1 MRAFLIGIAVAAIG
15 WETGSM
21 AAEPPAAARS
31 VQLISMGAT
40 NPQRPLRA
48 GEDVEDEAPQAADH
62 AALPALPPAFRIHD
76 LSRRWVAFQLVDS
89 FSAAPEAP
97 ARTSVAQPSVPPST
111 GLLPAAG
118 ANHVTIWIRSGH
130 IYELAS
136 LRYKQ
141 Q

>member
-21 AAEPPAAARS
+21 AAEPPPAARS

-76 LSRRWVAFQLVDS
+76 LSRRWAEFQMVDS
-89 FSAAPEAP
+89 FSPAPSVP
-97 ARTSVAQPSVPPST
+97 ARPSVAQPSGPPSK
-111 GLLPAAG
+111 GMLPPAG
-118 ANHVTIWIRSGH
+118 ALPVPRRMRAGD
-130 IYELAS
+130 S
-136 LRYKQ
+136 LVYPCPR
-141 Q
+141 